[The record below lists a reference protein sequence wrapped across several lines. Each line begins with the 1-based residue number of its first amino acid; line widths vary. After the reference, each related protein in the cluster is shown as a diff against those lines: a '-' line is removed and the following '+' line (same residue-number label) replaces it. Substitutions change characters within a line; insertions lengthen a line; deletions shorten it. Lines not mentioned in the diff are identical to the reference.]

1 MQNARNNKAYA
12 DQERQVLT
20 KAVINAAAL
29 MELRATTIGQILGLS
44 KSTVSRM
51 GDGRYLLKKTNK
63 EWELA
68 ALLTRLF
75 RSLDAIMG
83 GDKAAMRSWLA
94 ADNTALADAPKTL
107 ITNITGLTRTV
118 DYVDAYRARV

>member
-1 MQNARNNKAYA
+1 
-12 DQERQVLT
+12 
-20 KAVINAAAL
+20 
-29 MELRATTIGQILGLS
+29 
-44 KSTVSRM
+44 M

-68 ALLTRLF
+68 ALLIRLF

-94 ADNTALADAPKTL
+94 TDNTALTAAPKTL
-107 ITNITGLTRTV
+107 ITNITGLTQTV
-118 DYVDAYRARV
+118 NYVDAYRARV

>member
-1 MQNARNNKAYA
+1 MQSMQSNNI
-12 DQERQVLT
+12 DSSHEREVLT
-20 KAVINAAAL
+20 KAVVRSGKL
-29 MELRATTIGQILGLS
+29 MGLRAIDLGQILGLS

-51 GDGRYLLKKTNK
+51 GDGSYLLKKAGK

-68 ALLTRLF
+68 ALLIRLY

-83 GDKAAMRSWLA
+83 GDETAIRSWLTGY
-94 ADNTALADAPKTL
+94 NTALTDAPNTL
-107 ITNITGLTRTV
+107 ITHIPGLTRTV

>member
-1 MQNARNNKAYA
+1 MQNAQNNRYA

-20 KAVINAAAL
+20 KAVINAAEL
-29 MELRATTIGQILGLS
+29 MELRANAIGQILGLS

-51 GDGRYLLKKTNK
+51 GDGRYLLKKTCK

-68 ALLTRLF
+68 ALLIRLF

-83 GDKAAMRSWLA
+83 GDKAAMRSWLTA
-94 ADNTALADAPKTL
+94 HNTALADTPKTL
-107 ITNITGLTRTV
+107 ISNITGLTRTV